1 MIIDD
6 DCGDLIEDTLRM
18 ALDELPKIRK
28 DDRRNE
34 VRAKITRAIEVFED
48 RREGYGEPRRRPGDR
63 RYA

>member
-6 DCGDLIEDTLRM
+6 GDGDLIEDTLRL

-34 VRAKITRAIEVFED
+34 VRTKIARAIQVFED
-48 RREGYGEPRRRPGDR
+48 RREDYGEPRRRPDDR

>member
-6 DCGDLIEDTLRM
+6 HYGDLIEDTLRL

-34 VRAKITRAIEVFED
+34 VRAKLVRAIEVFED
-48 RREGYGEPRRRPGDR
+48 RREDHGMPRRRHDTR
-63 RYA
+63 AWA

>member
-6 DCGDLIEDTLRM
+6 DYGDLIEDTLRM

-34 VRAKITRAIEVFED
+34 VRAKLVRAIEVFEN
-48 RREGYGEPRRRPGDR
+48 RRAFYDEPLRRPDDR

>member
-6 DCGDLIEDTLRM
+6 GDGDLIEDTLRL

-34 VRAKITRAIEVFED
+34 VRTKITRAIQVFED
-48 RREGYGEPRRRPGDR
+48 RREDYGEPRRRPDDR

>member
-6 DCGDLIEDTLRM
+6 DYGDLIEDTLRM

-34 VRAKITRAIEVFED
+34 VRAKLVRAIEVFED
-48 RREGYGEPRRRPGDR
+48 RREDYGEPRRRSDDR